1 MAKSVLGLDIGS
13 YSVKL
18 VEIDDDS
25 GRYRLKNYAV
35 VDLYGDGEEYD
46 IEGPGYSRQIAAIR
60 ECFKQLKLNPKRIK
74 NLNCA
79 VGGSAVAVKQIRS
92 ISLSAEELESSLI
105 FEARKH
111 LPLDDTEAI
120 LDYQILDGGADSQNL
135 EILMVATT
143 KKAFDNILKL

>member
-18 VEIDDDS
+18 VEIDEDG
-25 GRYRLKNYAV
+25 GRFRLKNYAV

-46 IEGPGYSRQIAAIR
+46 IEGSGYSRQITAIR
-60 ECFKQLKLNPKRIK
+60 ECFKQMKLNPKRIRS
-74 NLNCA
+74 LNCA

-105 FEARKH
+105 FSAMSSRSGD
-111 LPLDDTEAI
+111 LSAI
-120 LDYQILDGGADSQNL
+120 KPPPRQTSSS
-135 EILMVATT
+135 
-143 KKAFDNILKL
+143 